1 MTQKEIK
8 EMLDKIQNVKELKE
22 KVEELQ
28 REQINEKILAKYFNK
43 IKKYEVNVERI
54 KQIKNLEIEKLDKYD
69 YVLGI
74 DEVGRGPLA
83 GPVVACC
90 TMMKK
95 DSFIL
100 KVDDSK
106 KLSEEVREELFETIK
121 KEALFCEVGMSSN
134 KEIDDVNILNATFKA
149 MNEAYLKV
157 KNKIPND
164 KKVLILIDG
173 NLKNPL
179 IKDDQISVIKGDS
192 KCYSIACAS
201 IIAKVTRDR
210 IMDAY
215 DKIYPEYDFINNKGY
230 GTEKH
235 RKALKEIG
243 PIEDLHRK
251 SFISNLV

>member
-8 EMLDKIQNVKELKE
+8 EILDKIEKIEELKE
-22 KVEELQ
+22 KVEIF
-28 REQINEKILAKYFNK
+28 INEGISEKVLSKYINK
-43 IKKYEVNVERI
+43 IKKYELNKERI
-54 KQIKNLEIEKLDKYD
+54 TKIKSFELEKLNEYD

-83 GPVVACC
+83 GPVVTCC

-95 DSFIL
+95 ESFIM

-106 KLSEEVREELFETIK
+106 KLSEETREELFEEIK

-134 KEIDDVNILNATFKA
+134 EEIDDINILNATFKA

-157 KNKIPND
+157 KEKIED
-164 KKVLILIDG
+164 GKKILVLIDG

-179 IKDDQISVIKGDS
+179 IKADQITVIKGDS

-215 DKIYPEYDFINNKGY
+215 DKVYPEYDFVNNKGY

-243 PIEDLHRK
+243 PIEELHRK
-251 SFISNLV
+251 TFITNLI